1 MKKIVLFLLF
11 AVNISAEM
19 RIIALSPSINENIY
33 ALGVGDKLV
42 ANTSY
47 ATYPKEA
54 IKLPKV
60 GGYFSIS
67 LEKILIL
74 KPTLVFMQKN
84 NLEIKPKLEL
94 LGIKTELITSSSLL
108 DIKNGI
114 LKIAEL
120 THTDKKAKKLI
131 EDIDKAIIESK
142 GILKDK
148 KILIVFGRQFD
159 LKREVFISGN
169 SVYFADIIRSSGNQN
184 AYKEQSLK
192 QPLLSYE
199 GIVKLNP
206 DIIYILAHEVD
217 GEKQKLI
224 KPWLKLPIKA
234 AKTKTIYVNTNKY
247 ASMPSYRV
255 VKYIEDFTEVLKDA
269 KGRFENVG
277 GLMISN
283 KI

>member
-1 MKKIVLFLLF
+1 
-11 AVNISAEM
+11 M
-19 RIIALSPSINENIY
+19 RIIALAPSINENIY
-33 ALGVGDKLV
+33 ALGAGDKLV
-42 ANTSY
+42 ANTTY

-67 LEKILIL
+67 LEKILML

-84 NLEIKPKLEL
+84 NLDIKPKLAL
-94 LGIKTELITSSSLL
+94 LGIKTELIASSSMQ

-114 LKIAEL
+114 LKIAKL

-131 EDIDKAIIESK
+131 QDIDKAIKNSQ

-148 KILIVFGRQFD
+148 KILIVFGRQFN
-159 LKREVFISGN
+159 LKREIFISGN
-169 SVYFADIIRSSGNQN
+169 SVYFSDIIRSSENQN
-184 AYKEQSLK
+184 AYKEISSK

-206 DIIYILAHEVD
+206 DIIYILAHETKNTQQ
-217 GEKQKLI
+217 EKQKLI
-224 KPWLKLPIKA
+224 APWLKLPITASKS
-234 AKTKTIYVNTNKY
+234 KTIYVNTNKY

-255 VKYIEDFTEVLKDA
+255 VEYIRDFTEVLKDA
-269 KGRFENVG
+269 KGRFEIVG
-277 GLMISN
+277 D
-283 KI
+283 

>member
-1 MKKIVLFLLF
+1 MKKIILLLLF
-11 AVNISAEM
+11 VANISAQM

-42 ANTSY
+42 ANTTY
-47 ATYPKEA
+47 ATYPKQA

-67 LEKILIL
+67 LEKILML
-74 KPTLVFMQKN
+74 KPTIVFMQKN
-84 NLEIKPKLEL
+84 NLDIKPKLEF
-94 LGIKTELITSSSLL
+94 LGINTELIASSSMQ

-114 LKIAEL
+114 LKIAKL
-120 THTDKKAKKLI
+120 THADKKAKKLI
-131 EDIDKAIIESK
+131 EDISKATIESK

-159 LKREVFISGN
+159 LKSEVFISGN

-184 AYKEQSLK
+184 AYKELSSK

-206 DIIYILAHEVD
+206 DIIYILAHGLEID
-217 GEKQKLI
+217 DKQRLI
-224 KPWLKLPIKA
+224 KPWLKLPITASKA
-234 AKTKTIYVNTNKY
+234 KTIYVNTNKY

-255 VKYIEDFTEVLKDA
+255 VKYIRDFTKVLKDA
-269 KGRFENVG
+269 KGRFEIVG
-277 GLMISN
+277 D
-283 KI
+283 